1 LSGDDEVIRRAE
13 QRIGTVLRGKYRID
27 RVLGIG
33 GMAVVYA
40 ATHRNKK
47 RFAVKML
54 HPELSIR
61 DDIRT
66 RFLREGYV
74 ANSVEHPGAVAVLDD
89 DVAEDGAAFLVME
102 LLDGVAV
109 EQLCEQQGNRLPARV
124 VLALSYQLLDVLA
137 AAHARSV
144 VHRDIKPANV
154 FLTREGKMKVLDFG
168 IARLRDATSN
178 HATNTGMLLGTPA
191 FMAPEQ
197 ALGQSSLIDG
207 LTDVW
212 AVGATMFSL
221 LSGGIVHVGENPQ
234 QLMVQAATQPAR
246 SLATAI
252 QSSPRVVTLVD
263 RALAFDKARRW
274 TSAAEMRDAVRD
286 TYLGEFSTNL
296 SEAPLLALFDVAD
309 HSATVQADTVASVR
323 LDQRPATPA
332 HSAGART
339 PSPAISMPNHGPEGA
354 PATYPGA
361 ARTVPGPQAR
371 GRRGWAWLVAA
382 GIGVPALAGAA
393 FVATRAGGHASVA
406 SSGAA
411 ATSGSPVTPVL
422 TPSSASP
429 IAIASAQPAAPEA
442 TVTPASSP
450 TASDKSSAP
459 ARKRPTAPIGAP
471 AAPQPQAASPP
482 ARTQT
487 PAPAP
492 AAPGPAPVPHANPLN
507 MGLQ

>member
-1 LSGDDEVIRRAE
+1 
-13 QRIGTVLRGKYRID
+13 
-27 RVLGIG
+27 
-33 GMAVVYA
+33 MAVVYA

-102 LLDGVAV
+102 LLDGIGV
-109 EQLCEQQGNRLPARV
+109 EQLCEEHGNRLPARV

-137 AAHARSV
+137 AAHARSI

-154 FLTREGKMKVLDFG
+154 FLTREGKLKVLDFG

-221 LSGGIVHVGENPQ
+221 LSGGIVHLGENPQ

-252 QSSPRVVTLVD
+252 QSSPRVVALVD

-296 SEAPLLALFDVAD
+296 SDAPLLALFDVAD

-332 HSAGART
+332 HSAGAGT
-339 PSPAISMPNHGPEGA
+339 PSPAVSMPSQGPEGA

-361 ARTVPGPQAR
+361 ARTVPGPQAT
-371 GRRGWAWLVAA
+371 GRRWAWLVAA

-393 FVATRAGGHASVA
+393 FVAVRAGGHTSVA
-406 SSGAA
+406 SPGAA
-411 ATSGSPVTPVL
+411 AASGSPGTPVL
-422 TPSSASP
+422 TPSSPSP
-429 IAIASAQPAAPEA
+429 IAIASAQPATPETTA
-442 TVTPASSP
+442 TPASSP

-471 AAPQPQAASPP
+471 AAPPQATSPP
-482 ARTQT
+482 VRTQAAP
-487 PAPAP
+487 PAAP
-492 AAPGPAPVPHANPLN
+492 AAPGPAPAPHANPLN

>member
-1 LSGDDEVIRRAE
+1 MSGDDEVTRRAE
-13 QRIGTVLRGKYRID
+13 QRIGTVLRGKYHID
-27 RVLGIG
+27 RVLGVG

-124 VLALSYQLLDVLA
+124 VLALSHQLLDVLA
-137 AAHARSV
+137 AAHARSI

-154 FLTREGKMKVLDFG
+154 FLTREGKLKVLDFG

-197 ALGQSSLIDG
+197 ALAQSSLIDG

-221 LSGGIVHVGENPQ
+221 LSGGIVHVGDNPQ

-246 SLATAI
+246 SLATVTQA
-252 QSSPRVVTLVD
+252 SPRVVALVD
-263 RALAFDKARRW
+263 RALAFDKASRW
-274 TSAAEMRDAVRD
+274 TSAAEMRDAVREA
-286 TYLGEFSTNL
+286 YLGEFSTNL
-296 SEAPLLALFDVAD
+296 SEAPLIALFDPAS
-309 HSATVQADTVASVR
+309 HSATVQADTVASVG
-323 LDQRPATPA
+323 LDRRQGTPA
-332 HSAGART
+332 PSAGAGT
-339 PSPAISMPNHGPEGA
+339 PSPAMSTPRPPSETP

-361 ARTVPGPQAR
+361 SRTVPGPEAT
-371 GRRGWAWLVAA
+371 GRRWAWLVAA
-382 GIGVPALAGAA
+382 GIGVPALAGGA
-393 FVATRAGGHASVA
+393 FMVARAGGHASVGA
-406 SSGAA
+406 AGAA
-411 ATSGSPVTPVL
+411 AASGSSVTPMP
-422 TPSSASP
+422 TPSSPSP
-429 IAIASAQPAAPEA
+429 TAIASAQPAAPEA
-442 TVTPASSP
+442 TPASTP

-459 ARKRPTAPIGAP
+459 SRKRSAAPIGAP
-471 AAPQPQAASPP
+471 AAPQAAPP
-482 ARTQT
+482 PVRTQAPP
-487 PAPAP
+487 PAPAV
-492 AAPGPAPVPHANPLN
+492 AVPAPTPHANPLN